1 MKIRV
6 QKIILAFL
14 TGFFIAWGL
23 MLFPAFPQS
32 TSKLSDPQ
40 VLVEHSRERYQAGD
54 FSEAVTILKQA
65 IHDFK
70 IQGNKQGQ
78 AIALSNLSL
87 VFEKLGQLQ
96 TAYSYITESLN
107 LLTHPEF
114 PHSPKILA
122 QSLEIR
128 GQLELEMGSSEQALR
143 SWKQAANIYE
153 GINDSIAKIRI
164 QINMAQAQQ
173 TLGMYRQAKATL
185 EQVEDN
191 LQTQPDSLMKAIAL
205 RSLGNVLQLVG
216 DLETALIVLQKSQEI
231 AENLQS
237 PTEVSA
243 TLLSL
248 GNTQKALGNRAQI
261 PEYTTTIETI
271 TPLSCP
277 PYSLNK
283 DTLNHYNQAIQ
294 FYEKSALISPN
305 IVTQTQAK
313 INQLNSLLKLQQ
325 WADVKNLY
333 LEIQLNL
340 TKISPAQDSI
350 YAQINLAHNLACFKQ
365 FTATDIPSW
374 LEIAQTLTEA
384 IQQAKNIGN
393 QRLETYA
400 TGSLA
405 GIYLKNND
413 IEQAQKLT
421 QNALLLAQQ
430 IKAEDI
436 AYLWYWQ
443 LGYLLKIQGDIKGAI
458 ICYNEAINILKS
470 LRSDLVTLNPDIQF
484 SFRDNVEPV
493 YRQFVDLLLQTENNI
508 PVSQNNLKQARDVIE
523 ALQLSELENFFREAC
538 LEARP
543 QQIDE
548 IVDKIDP
555 TAAVIYPII
564 LPNRLEI
571 ILKLPTDNEFY
582 HFTTYKPET
591 EVESHLEQ
599 LQQYLRE
606 PDRTNDV
613 KKLSQEVYRW
623 LIKPLETELE
633 KKQIK
638 TLVFILEGSLRNL
651 PMSVL
656 YDEKKQQYLIQKY
669 AIAVAPGLQLVKPQP
684 LPRRELYAL
693 IGGVSEERQIADK
706 KFTALGN
713 VKLELQEIKSEI
725 HRSQQLLNQ
734 SFTEIDLKNKIESNP
749 FSVVHLAT
757 HGQFSSNQDQT
768 FILTW
773 ETLLKAKEFDQ
784 LLRLRDTN
792 NSTAIELLVL
802 SACQTAAGDKR
813 ATLGL
818 AGIAVRAG
826 ARSTLATL
834 WSVDDQST
842 TKLMSLFYQQ
852 FANINVT
859 KAEALRR
866 AQLMLLDEDEIPYFW
881 SPYVLVGNW
890 L

>member
-1 MKIRV
+1 MVKRLRV
-6 QKIILAFL
+6 VRIKKIILGLL

-32 TSKLSDPQ
+32 TPKLSDPQ
-40 VLVEHSRERYQAGD
+40 VLVEQSQERYQAGD
-54 FSEAVTILKQA
+54 FSEAVTILQQA
-65 IHDFK
+65 IHNFK

-87 VFEKLGQLQ
+87 VLQKLGQLE

-114 PHSPKILA
+114 PQSPLILA
-122 QSLEIR
+122 QSLEIK

-153 GINDSIAKIRI
+153 GIDDPIAKIRT
-164 QINMAQAQQ
+164 QINSAQAQQ
-173 TLGMYRQAKATL
+173 TLGMYRQAKSTL

-191 LQTQPDSLMKAIAL
+191 LQTQPDSIMKAIAL

-216 DLETALIVLQKSQEI
+216 DLETALIVLEKSQEI
-231 AENLQS
+231 AEYLQS

-261 PEYTTTIETI
+261 PEYTTSIETI

-277 PYSLNK
+277 QYYIN
-283 DTLNHYNQAIQ
+283 DNTLNYYNKAIQ
-294 FYEKSALISPN
+294 FYEKSALISPD
-305 IVTQTQAK
+305 IMTQTQAK
-313 INQLNSLLKLQQ
+313 INQLNSLLKLQK
-325 WADVKNLY
+325 WADARKLY
-333 LEIQLNL
+333 WEIKLNL
-340 TKISPAQDSI
+340 TKVSPAQNSI
-350 YAQINLAHNLACFKQ
+350 YAQINLAHNLACLKQ

-374 LEIAQTLTEA
+374 LEIAQSLTEA

-400 TGSLA
+400 IGTLA

-421 QNALLLAQQ
+421 QNALILAQQ

-443 LGYLLKIQGDIKGAI
+443 LGYLLKIQGDIKSAM
-458 ICYNEAINILKS
+458 ICYNEAINILKL

-493 YRQFVDLLLQTENNI
+493 YRQFVDLLLQTEKNI

-548 IVDKIDP
+548 IVDKIDS

-564 LPNRLEI
+564 LSNRLEI

-591 EVESHLEQ
+591 EVESHLKQ

-613 KKLSQEVYRW
+613 KKLSQAVYRW

-638 TLVFILEGSLRNL
+638 TLVFILDGSLRNL

-669 AIAVAPGLQLVKPQP
+669 AIAIAPGLQLVKPQR
-684 LPRRELYAL
+684 LSKRELYAL

-706 KFTALGN
+706 KFTPLGN

-725 HRSQQLLNQ
+725 RRSQQLLNQ

-773 ETLLKAKEFDQ
+773 ETLLKAKEFDH

-792 NSTAIELLVL
+792 NSTALELLVL

-842 TKLMSLFYQQ
+842 AKLMSQFYQ
-852 FANINVT
+852 
-859 KAEALRR
+859 
-866 AQLMLLDEDEIPYFW
+866 
-881 SPYVLVGNW
+881 
-890 L
+890 

>member
-1 MKIRV
+1 MKFRIR
-6 QKIILAFL
+6 KIILAFL
-14 TGFFIAWGL
+14 TGLFIAWGL
-23 MLFPAFPQS
+23 ILFPAFPQS
-32 TSKLSDPQ
+32 NPQ
-40 VLVEHSRERYQAGD
+40 ILVEHSRELYQAGQ
-54 FSEAVTILKQA
+54 FSEAVTSLKQA

-87 VFEKLGQLQ
+87 VFQKLGQLE
-96 TAYSYITESLN
+96 TAYSYITESIN

-114 PHSPKILA
+114 PHSPTILA
-122 QSLEIR
+122 QSLEIK
-128 GQLELEMGSSEQALR
+128 GQLELEMGASEQALT
-143 SWKQAANIYE
+143 SWKQATNIYE
-153 GINDSIAKIRI
+153 SINNSMAKIRT
-164 QINMAQAQQ
+164 QINSVQALQ
-173 TLGMYRQAKATL
+173 TLGMYRQAKSTL

-191 LQTQPDSLMKAIAL
+191 LQTQPDSIMKAIAL

-216 DLETALIVLQKSQEI
+216 DLETALIVLKKSQEI
-231 AENLQS
+231 AEYLQS
-237 PTEVSA
+237 PTEIAS

-248 GNTQKALGNRAQI
+248 GNTHKALGNRAQI
-261 PEYTTTIETI
+261 PEYITSIETI

-277 PYSLNK
+277 QSSINNEALI
-283 DTLNHYNQAIQ
+283 HYNKAIQ
-294 FYEKSALISPN
+294 FYDKSALFSPKN
-305 IVTQTQAK
+305 FSKIQAE
-313 INQLNSLLKLQQ
+313 INQLNSLLKLQK
-325 WADVKNLY
+325 WTETRKLY

-340 TKISPAQDSI
+340 TNISPSKDSI
-350 YAQINLAHNLACFKQ
+350 HAQINLAHNLACFKQ

-374 LEIAQTLTEA
+374 QEIAQMLTVA

-393 QRLETYA
+393 QRLEAYA

-413 IEQAQKLT
+413 IEQAQKIT
-421 QNALLLAQQ
+421 QKALLLAQQ

-443 LGYLLKIQGDIKGAI
+443 LGYLLKIQGDIKGAMI
-458 ICYNEAINILKS
+458 GYNEAINILKS
-470 LRSDLVTLNPDIQF
+470 LRSDLVTLNPDLQF

-493 YRQFVDLLLQTENNI
+493 YRQFVDLLLQPENNI
-508 PVSQNNLKQARDVIE
+508 PVSQKNLKQARDVIE

-548 IVDKIDP
+548 IIDKIDP

-564 LPNRLEI
+564 LSNRLEI

-591 EVESHLEQ
+591 EVENNLEQ
-599 LQQYLRE
+599 LQHYLRE

-638 TLVFILEGSLRNL
+638 TLVFILDGSLRNL

-656 YDEKKQQYLIQKY
+656 YDDKKQQYLIQKY
-669 AIAVAPGLQLVKPQP
+669 AIAIAPGLQLVKPQP
-684 LPRRELYAL
+684 LPKKELYAL

-725 HRSQQLLNQ
+725 RRSQQLLNQ
-734 SFTEIDLKNKIESNP
+734 SFTEIDLKNKIESHP

-757 HGQFSSNQDQT
+757 HGQFSSNPDET

-773 ETLLKAKEFDQ
+773 ETLLKAKKFDH
-784 LLRLRDTN
+784 LLRLRDSI

-834 WSVDDQST
+834 WSVDDKST

-852 FANINVT
+852 LANSNVGL
-859 KAEALRR
+859 AEALRR
-866 AQLMLLDEDEIPYFW
+866 AQLSLLDEYEIPYFW
-881 SPYVLVGNW
+881 SPYIVVGNW